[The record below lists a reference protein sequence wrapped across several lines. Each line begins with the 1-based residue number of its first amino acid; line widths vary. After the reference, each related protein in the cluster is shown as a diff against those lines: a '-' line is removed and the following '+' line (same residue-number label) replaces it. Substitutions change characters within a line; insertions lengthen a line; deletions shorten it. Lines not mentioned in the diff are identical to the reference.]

1 MGIYAAKTFEKHLI
15 FPFNHYYPLEHFFAT
30 NQSMP
35 GPTSV
40 PRQCP
45 VVDAP
50 YTTNVPLIL
59 QKKKEGVGGIDG
71 LLVQL
76 NQVELQ
82 PLFL

>member
-1 MGIYAAKTFEKHLI
+1 MGIYAAKTFEKYLI
-15 FPFNHYYPLEHFFAT
+15 FPFNHYYPLEHF
-30 NQSMP
+30 
-35 GPTSV
+35 
-40 PRQCP
+40 CP